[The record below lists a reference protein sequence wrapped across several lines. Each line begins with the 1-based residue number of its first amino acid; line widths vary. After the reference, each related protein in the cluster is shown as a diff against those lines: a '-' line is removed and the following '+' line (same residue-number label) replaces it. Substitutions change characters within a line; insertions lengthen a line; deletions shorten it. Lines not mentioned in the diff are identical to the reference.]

1 MPPRYKVGR
10 ALDSGARWKVV
21 AALSKNGVNLVLE
34 CSLLRLFARIDSL
47 IDFVELQE
55 RRRRQG
61 PPDTTT
67 SVPRSGPQCRGLEE
81 AQSRSFTDASTA
93 SKKQLPGVYV
103 KAGCD
108 CIPIFAMNSW
118 NAPWGVGFAFFF
130 AAEEEAEEEEED
142 VDAEDSSAEEGET
155 DERDVDTEDSSAE
168 EEDMDEEDDDD
179 GDGDGDDN
187 DDEKERFSDPVVIA
201 AAVED
206 DADAAAL

>member
-1 MPPRYKVGR
+1 MCSNVPFSVCSPELI
-10 ALDSGARWKVV
+10 ASLTSSS
-21 AALSKNGVNLVLE
+21 SKNAAD
-34 CSLLRLFARIDSL
+34 AR
-47 IDFVELQE
+47 VRPTQ
-55 RRRRQG
+55 RRAFQG
-61 PPDTTT
+61 A
-67 SVPRSGPQCRGLEE
+67 GLNAGLEE

-142 VDAEDSSAEEGET
+142 VDAEDSSAEEGER

-168 EEDMDEEDDDD
+168 EEEMDEEDDDD
-179 GDGDGDDN
+179 ADDDDDDDDN
-187 DDEKERFSDPVVIA
+187 DDDKERFSDPVVIA